1 MPNLVTTAATTVGA
15 LNSGS
20 IAAGFGAIDNG
31 TSNIRTGGLIS
42 IDADT
47 DANDNTADGSAG
59 RLAIG
64 ASGDLTLYHNTN
76 SYIVNKTG
84 NLILHTETDD
94 ADILFTGED
103 GASGI
108 TALTLDMSAGGYA
121 TFNAGAIFDGV
132 VDITNATDASDN
144 SGDTG
149 ALRTE
154 GGASI
159 AKKLY
164 VGTTLNVG
172 DAAAFASTVSCTVMN
187 VSGDTAANQSA
198 GIGRTA
204 AEGIIVTGK
213 GTTNDVTI
221 KNSTDTAVITIATG
235 TQVVGIPGSLDIEG
249 DIDVNGTTNLDVVD
263 IDGAVNM
270 AANLTSTATGTFT
283 TLNVTGDTA
292 ANTTAAIGQTAA
304 EGLILTGQGS
314 TNDITIKNDADET
327 VLEIAT
333 GQPTI
338 EITAGD
344 LFFGTAGKG
353 IVLGAT
359 SNSADNTLDD
369 FEKGTFNAFV
379 QDASGNSEQYYEQN
393 GQYNRGQY
401 TKTGNIVHFTINF
414 YTSGSS
420 GVTGSE
426 GARVIGLPFASSGS
440 GSVGTNGFV
449 TAPYMSGMASGVA
462 SILTGRIIDGQTY
475 ILLDKVDGNGNTSN
489 MTVTEWSQAR
499 CTLAGFYRTG

>member
-1 MPNLVTTAATTVGA
+1 LTTAAQTAITSVGTLTALTV
-15 LNSGS
+15 
-20 IAAGFGAIDNG
+20 DN
-31 TSNIRTGGLIS
+31 IS
-42 IDADT
+42 I
-47 DANDNTADGSAG
+47 NTSTVT
-59 RLAIG
+59 
-64 ASGDLTLYHNTN
+64 ASGDLIFDAAAD
-76 SYIVNKTG
+76 IV
-84 NLILHTETDD
+84 LD
-94 ADILFTGED
+94 ADGGKLKLKDD
-103 GASGI
+103 GTEFGQIYNNSGLHI
-108 TALTLDMSAGGYA
+108 IAKVSNQDIVFLGNDGGSETTLLTLDTS
-121 TFNAGAIFDGV
+121 NAG
-132 VDITNATDASDN
+132 DASFN
-144 SGDTG
+144 G
-149 ALRTE
+149 
-154 GGASI
+154 SI
-159 AKKLY
+159 R
-164 VGTTLNVG
+164 VG
-172 DAAAFASTVSCTVMN
+172 
-187 VSGDTAANQSA
+187 GDTAAGSA
-198 GIGRTA
+198 ASIGY
-204 AEGIIVTGK
+204 
-213 GTTNDVTI
+213 
-221 KNSTDTAVITIATG
+221 
-235 TQVVGIPGSLDIEG
+235 
-249 DIDVNGTTNLDVVD
+249 
-263 IDGAVNM
+263 
-270 AANLTSTATGTFT
+270 
-283 TLNVTGDTA
+283 
-292 ANTTAAIGQTAA
+292 TAA

-314 TNDITIKNDADET
+314 TNDVTIKNDADAT

-333 GQPTI
+333 GQPSI

-353 IVLGAT
+353 IVLGST
-359 SNSADNTLDD
+359 TNIDDNTLSD

-475 ILLDKVDGNGNTSN
+475 ILLDKIDGNGNTSN

>member
-1 MPNLVTTAATTVGA
+1 LPVLAAVSATAITSTPEELNKLDGATVTVGEINLIDGDATVGTTAFADGDGLLHNDNGTMRVTSATTLKTYMSDLTLTTAAQTNITSVGTLTGLTT
-15 LNSGS
+15 
-20 IAAGFGAIDNG
+20 
-31 TSNIRTGGLIS
+31 
-42 IDADT
+42 
-47 DANDNTADGSAG
+47 
-59 RLAIG
+59 
-64 ASGDLTLYHNTN
+64 
-76 SYIVNKTG
+76 
-84 NLILHTETDD
+84 
-94 ADILFTGED
+94 
-103 GASGI
+103 SGI
-108 TALTLDMSAGGYA
+108 
-121 TFNAGAIFDGV
+121 

-304 EGLILTGQGS
+304 EGIIVTGQGS
-314 TNDITIKNDADET
+314 TSDVTLKNDADGT
-327 VLEIAT
+327 VLTIPT
-333 GQPTI
+333 GTTNVTVVGDVGAESFRGGDPT
-338 EITAGD
+338 
-344 LFFGTAGKG
+344 GT
-353 IVLGAT
+353 
-359 SNSADNTLDD
+359 
-369 FEKGTFNAFV
+369 
-379 QDASGNSEQYYEQN
+379 ASGNVQITN
-393 GQYNRGQY
+393 GQW
-401 TKTGNIVHFTINF
+401 GNLLQLSTLEAGYLYYGDAYLPGYEHGTYHASFLIQSNHTSSIGITTIAEGDC
-414 YTSGSS
+414 YDVRVTSGWIQGKEGCS
-420 GVTGSE
+420 G
-426 GARVIGLPFASSGS
+426 GAPSHTI
-440 GSVGTNGFV
+440 
-449 TAPYMSGMASGVA
+449 
-462 SILTGRIIDGQTY
+462 
-475 ILLDKVDGNGNTSN
+475 KV
-489 MTVTEWSQAR
+489 R
-499 CTLAGFYRTG
+499 KLAVDT